1 MKMKYM
7 ISIILGLVFWMGC
20 SDDENLSPSDV
31 PEYEITLP
39 QGEHEY
45 DDRIVNWFDRT
56 GVYIL
61 YKFNPADAYF
71 NVDQTWAEAYRDTS
85 LVYTWYTFGEGD
97 YVENNTAYV
106 DGVAYELGISFK
118 TDGSWFEYS
127 IVDGKLLEV
136 EASFKNS
143 GTFSVQ
149 EADEAYVGDQLALL
163 EELFLNFY
171 PDSILH
177 NYMPLKVLLG
187 RELKRS
193 AGTDL
198 SYTSVFNNL
207 ILSYGDES
215 ITTLTVEKKK
225 ELKVDLHMWFIN
237 ERLKEKLS
245 FVEFFEAADYSWV
258 GGSYSD
264 RPAKN
269 ECYGL
274 GFVVWP
280 SSYINLDIVQDEDL
294 SAYLEMIIG
303 NSYETLT
310 AEPENGDYNANDYTG
325 ILHLKK
331 DVNEKIKERYD
342 ILIQEFKRLGVDL
355 QAIGNR
361 VVKN

>member
-56 GVYIL
+56 GVYLL

-177 NYMPLKVLLG
+177 N
-187 RELKRS
+187 
-193 AGTDL
+193 L
-198 SYTSVFNNL
+198 SL
-207 ILSYGDES
+207 IH
-215 ITTLTVEKKK
+215 I
-225 ELKVDLHMWFIN
+225 
-237 ERLKEKLS
+237 
-245 FVEFFEAADYSWV
+245 
-258 GGSYSD
+258 
-264 RPAKN
+264 
-269 ECYGL
+269 
-274 GFVVWP
+274 
-280 SSYINLDIVQDEDL
+280 
-294 SAYLEMIIG
+294 
-303 NSYETLT
+303 
-310 AEPENGDYNANDYTG
+310 
-325 ILHLKK
+325 
-331 DVNEKIKERYD
+331 
-342 ILIQEFKRLGVDL
+342 
-355 QAIGNR
+355 
-361 VVKN
+361 